1 MMNTQNINNEG
12 HEGLHILVCVKQ
24 VPGSS
29 AVKVD
34 EKTGL
39 LIRPKVGN
47 KLNPYDLFALEEAL
61 KLKDESRKGM
71 ESDISV
77 LTMGPP
83 QAKESLLECLWMG
96 CDKAYLASDRAFGGA
111 DVLAT
116 SYTLNQ
122 AILKVGVPDLI
133 LCGKQT
139 TDGDTAQVGAEL
151 AEHLGIPHISNVFEI
166 VLVCNEGSTKSVT
179 VKALQENLIITQKLE
194 LPCLLCMD
202 SDMNTPRLPSY
213 KKKKTIGNANIQV
226 FTLED
231 MKDKD
236 ASHYGLKGSA
246 THVQKIFPPEKNDD
260 RVVLTGT
267 SEELVDK
274 IEAILHERRV
284 I

>member
-1 MMNTQNINNEG
+1 MIETQNNDKNKN
-12 HEGLHILVCVKQ
+12 LHILVCVKQ

-61 KLKDESRKGM
+61 KLKDKKEKNNKIK
-71 ESDISV
+71 ISV

-96 CDKAYLASDRAFGGA
+96 CDSAYLASDRAFGGA

-122 AILKVGVPDLI
+122 AILKVGMPDI
-133 LCGKQT
+133 IFCGKQT

-151 AEHLGIPHISNVFEI
+151 AEHLGIPHISNVVEI
-166 VLVCNEGSTKSVT
+166 VSVSNKSII
-179 VKALQENLIITQKLE
+179 VKALQENLIIEEKLE
-194 LPCLLCMD
+194 LPCLLCLD
-202 SDMNTPRLPSY
+202 SDINTPRLPSY
-213 KKKKTIGNANIQV
+213 RKKKTIDEKSIQV

-231 MKDKD
+231 MADKD

-246 THVQKIFPPEKNDD
+246 THVQKIFPPEKNND
-260 RVVLTGT
+260 RVIYKGS

-274 IEAILHERRV
+274 ITTILQERR
-284 I
+284 II

>member
-1 MMNTQNINNEG
+1 MIKTQNNDKNEN
-12 HEGLHILVCVKQ
+12 LHILVCVKQ

-61 KLKDESRKGM
+61 KLKDKKEKNNKIK
-71 ESDISV
+71 ISV

-96 CDKAYLASDRAFGGA
+96 CDSAYLASDRAFGGA

-122 AILKVGVPDLI
+122 AILKVGMPDI
-133 LCGKQT
+133 IFCGKQT

-151 AEHLGIPHISNVFEI
+151 AEHLGIPHISNV
-166 VLVCNEGSTKSVT
+166 VKLVSVSNKSVT
-179 VKALQENLIITQKLE
+179 VKALQENLIIEEKLE
-194 LPCLLCMD
+194 LPCLVCLD
-202 SDMNTPRLPSY
+202 IDINTPRLPSY
-213 KKKKTIGNANIQV
+213 RKKKTIDEKSIQV

-231 MKDKD
+231 MADKD
-236 ASHYGLKGSA
+236 ALHYGLKGSA
-246 THVQKIFPPEKNDD
+246 THVQKIFPPEKNND
-260 RVVLTGT
+260 RVIYKGS

-274 IEAILHERRV
+274 ITTILHERRF